1 MAGDMLSRNADEK
14 DISEFTTLVSMLKEL
29 APVYYSLG
37 NHESAFPEEKLE
49 RVKSA
54 VTAAGGVLV
63 YNDYIDVNLG
73 VNRLR
78 LVGLSGDKEMWL
90 DFCSDVPKAPE
101 QNELYEFLGALRH
114 CDLPTVWLAH
124 KPDMMIFFDPHKDYR
139 MDLVLSGHVHGGL
152 WRIPGVGGVFS
163 PSEGLFPHYDK
174 GEYSFGSTR
183 LILSGGLAGYGL
195 IPRIFNLPEI
205 CVITLSP
212 ENK

>member
-1 MAGDMLSRNADEK
+1 
-14 DISEFTTLVSMLKEL
+14 MLKEL

-37 NHESAFPEEKLE
+37 NHESDFPEEKLE

-90 DFCSDVPKAPE
+90 DFGSNVPKAPE

-139 MDLVLSGHVHGGL
+139 IDLVLSGHVHGGL

-212 ENK
+212 EYKI